1 MNAFIN
7 TYVKNSASENVKME
21 QMNSEIHIL
30 ADSIL
35 LKRILDNIVGNAEK
49 HTSEGTSIYLQ
60 ITELANNVQL
70 QIRDE
75 GQGIPKEELDN
86 LFNRYYRGTN
96 TTSEASGTG
105 LGLAITKQLVE
116 AMDGEITVQSNSSGT
131 VVIVVFPKLIE

>member
-1 MNAFIN
+1 M
-7 TYVKNSASENVKME
+7 
-21 QMNSEIHIL
+21 
-30 ADSIL
+30 
-35 LKRILDNIVGNAEK
+35 
-49 HTSEGTSIYLQ
+49 Q
-60 ITELANNVQL
+60 ITELANKVQL